1 MKRHLIILV
10 VVPLVVLS
18 TLVLPLAGIFPR
30 GLQVVAHA
38 SRELNIYRVVFIG
51 DDNLTLTVVSIIES
65 KPGEFCPYY
74 YSWLIERIKI
84 EHYLDFK
91 DASPGN
97 LSDAYLVVFSGEW
110 LTRAIGD
117 STKREEFLAFL
128 RELHKARGGRGGY
141 IAFGNY
147 TSVLFN
153 ALCLAGIGDRI
164 GCKEGINPFQNNPP
178 VALVVFE
185 DGVSIG
191 SAELPPEER
200 RPGAS
205 LEERLAEALSCEIY
219 RAIYDATTRPT
230 TTLTLTSVLP
240 ALTTL
245 LLTILALVI
254 LIAVAIAVVVV
265 IIVVIIVLRVVK

>member
-1 MKRHLIILV
+1 MKRRLIIL

-65 KPGEFCPYY
+65 KPGELCPYY
-74 YSWLIERIKI
+74 YPWLIERIRI

-91 DASPGN
+91 DTSPGN

-110 LTRAIGD
+110 LTRVVG
-117 STKREEFLAFL
+117 SNTTREEFLAFL

-153 ALCLAGIGDRI
+153 SLCLAGIGDR
-164 GCKEGINPFQNNPP
+164 NW
-178 VALVVFE
+178 L
-185 DGVSIG
+185 
-191 SAELPPEER
+191 
-200 RPGAS
+200 
-205 LEERLAEALSCEIY
+205 
-219 RAIYDATTRPT
+219 
-230 TTLTLTSVLP
+230 
-240 ALTTL
+240 
-245 LLTILALVI
+245 
-254 LIAVAIAVVVV
+254 
-265 IIVVIIVLRVVK
+265 